1 MIYSGVEQQLA
12 RFIPWRSS
20 VRIRPPLPKRRLL
33 EKFGPVRRESLSGS
47 YTNDLVPQA
56 HPNPHLGIGG
66 CRYSVTV
73 GGRRSVG

>member
-1 MIYSGVEQQLA
+1 
-12 RFIPWRSS
+12 
-20 VRIRPPLPKRRLL
+20 L